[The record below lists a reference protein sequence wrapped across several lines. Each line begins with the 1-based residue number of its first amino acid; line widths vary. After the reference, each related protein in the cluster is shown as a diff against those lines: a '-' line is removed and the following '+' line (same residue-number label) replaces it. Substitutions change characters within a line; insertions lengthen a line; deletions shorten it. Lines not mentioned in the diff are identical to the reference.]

1 MITQNND
8 DVDSPSLERFSQEV
22 QLGVQG
28 LHHFFNFTHQR
39 LSLTILGYCSS
50 LALVS
55 TDIHVEL
62 CDLVSILAGCWN
74 FDRSRPIEVKVAES
88 VRQMLQLNSG
98 ERRRV
103 LRHVEM
109 CRQDTALVG
118 SGRGQEEVKV
128 IIGVTLDEAL
138 INYAA

>member
-1 MITQNND
+1 M
-8 DVDSPSLERFSQEV
+8 
-22 QLGVQG
+22 
-28 LHHFFNFTHQR
+28 
-39 LSLTILGYCSS
+39 
-50 LALVS
+50 
-55 TDIHVEL
+55 
-62 CDLVSILAGCWN
+62 SILAGCWN
-74 FDRSRPIEVKVAES
+74 FDWSRPIEVKVAKS

-109 CRQDTALVG
+109 RRQDTALVG